1 MQVYRRE
8 TSKPVGDFVND
19 LGRLANFHITFFAI
33 VLGMAG
39 FTLAVQKAGSLLHF
53 LHPASTGLLWLT
65 AALFVLVSVIYLYKG
80 IACPGAIR
88 SELNHPVKIN
98 FFPLVAKI
106 LLVLS
111 IVMLERN
118 MTVSFYGW
126 ALGTALQFVASIFVI
141 SEWIQ
146 HERFKIEHMTPGWF
160 IPIVGSII
168 VPIAGVKHG
177 FVELSW
183 FFFSVG
189 LVFWLILLVIVLYRM
204 FFHAPIAERLMPT
217 LFILFAPPAIGF
229 IAYVRLT
236 GGSLDGFGRVL
247 YYFALFMFFLVLY
260 QLPRLLKIRFYLSWW
275 AYSFP
280 LAAKTLASFLMLSL
294 IQSPFFSCIAWFE
307 LVFLALIIIILVV
320 KTALAVSRGEICV
333 AD

>member
-1 MQVYRRE
+1 MSSLAHHDQ
-8 TSKPVGDFVND
+8 SAP
-19 LGRLANFHITFFAI
+19 RLCNFHITFFAI

-39 FTLAVQKAGSLLHF
+39 FTLAVQKAGGLLHV
-53 LHPASTGLLWLT
+53 LHPVSTVLLYVTVALFALV
-65 AALFVLVSVIYLYKG
+65 AALYLYKG
-80 IACPGAIR
+80 MTCPG
-88 SELNHPVKIN
+88 SVKKELDHPVKIN

-111 IVMLERN
+111 VVMLERN
-118 MTVSFYGW
+118 MTVSFYSW
-126 ALGTALQFVASIFVI
+126 AAGTVLQFAASIFII

-168 VPIAGVKHG
+168 VPIAGVQHG

-189 LVFWLILLVIVLYRM
+189 LVFWLVLLVIVLYRM

-236 GGSLDGFGRVL
+236 GGGLDSFGRIL
-247 YYFALFMFFLVLY
+247 YYFSLFMFFLVLY
-260 QLPRLLKIRFYLSWW
+260 QLPHLLKINFYLSWW

-280 LAAKTLASFLMLSL
+280 MAAKTLASFLMMSL
-294 IQSPFFSCIAWFE
+294 VRDPFISFIAWFE
-307 LVFLALIIIILVV
+307 LGFLTVIIAVLVI
-320 KTALAVSRGEICV
+320 KTTQAIRRGEICV

>member
-1 MQVYRRE
+1 ME
-8 TSKPVGDFVND
+8 SISTSPRD
-19 LGRLANFHITFFAI
+19 LSSASRLYNFPITFFAI

-39 FTLAVQKAGSLLHF
+39 FTLAVQKASGLLPR
-53 LHPASTGLLWLT
+53 LHPVSSGLLWLT
-65 AALFVLVSVIYLYKG
+65 VGLFVLISVTYIVK
-80 IACPGAIR
+80 AVTCPSAVKE
-88 SELNHPVKIN
+88 ELSHPVKIN
-98 FFPLVAKI
+98 FFPLVAKV

-111 IVMLERN
+111 IILLERN
-118 MTVSFYGW
+118 MPLSFYAW
-126 ALGTALQFVASIFVI
+126 AIGTALQFAASIFVI

-168 VPIAGVKHG
+168 VPIAGVRHG
-177 FVELSW
+177 FIELSW

-189 LVFWLILLVIVLYRM
+189 LMFWLILLVIVLYRM
-204 FFHAPIAERLMPT
+204 FFHAPIVERLMPT

-229 IAYVRLT
+229 IAYTKLT
-236 GGSLDGFGRVL
+236 GGNLDGFGRIL

-260 QLPRLLKIRFYLSWW
+260 QLPHLLKIDFYLSWW

-280 LAAKTLASFLMLSL
+280 LAAKTLSSFLMLSL
-294 IQSPFFSCIAWFE
+294 VKSAFFSAIAWFE
-307 LVFLALIIIILVV
+307 LVLLSLIIVLLIIRTLR
-320 KTALAVSRGEICV
+320 AVSRGAICV

>member
-1 MQVYRRE
+1 MSAE
-8 TSKPVGDFVND
+8 HSEHGA
-19 LGRLANFHITFFAI
+19 GRLCNFHITFFAV

-39 FTLAVQKAGSLLHF
+39 FTLSVQKAGGLVHS
-53 LHPASTGLLWLT
+53 LHPISTVLLYLTVCLFALVGL
-65 AALFVLVSVIYLYKG
+65 IYIYKG
-80 IACPGAIR
+80 VTCPG
-88 SELNHPVKIN
+88 SVQKELHHPIKIN

-111 IVMLERN
+111 VVLLERN
-118 MTVSFYGW
+118 MTASFYSW
-126 ALGTALQFVASIFVI
+126 AVGTVLQFVASIYII
-141 SEWIQ
+141 SAWIQ
-146 HERFKIEHMTPGWF
+146 NDKFKIEQMTPGWF
-160 IPIVGSII
+160 IPIVGSVII
-168 VPIAGVKHG
+168 PIAGVKHG

-189 LVFWLILLVIVLYRM
+189 IIYWLILLVIVLYRM

-236 GGSLDGFGRVL
+236 GGTIDSFGRVL
-247 YYFALFMFFLVLY
+247 YYFSLFMFFLVLY

-280 LAAKTLASFLMLSL
+280 MAAKTLASFLMLSL
-294 IQSPFFSCIAWFE
+294 VPNPFIQFITWFE
-307 LVFLALIIIILVV
+307 LAFLTLIIVVLTV
-320 KTALAVSRGEICV
+320 KTIQAISNGEICV
-333 AD
+333 ED

>member
-1 MQVYRRE
+1 MSSPE
-8 TSKPVGDFVND
+8 ISEHSAA
-19 LGRLANFHITFFAI
+19 RLCNFHITFFAI

-39 FTLAVQKAGSLLHF
+39 FTLAVQRAGALLPV
-53 LHPASTGLLWLT
+53 LHPASTALLYVT
-65 AALFVLVSVIYLYKG
+65 AALFVLVSVLYVYKG
-80 IACPGAIR
+80 AVCPGAIR
-88 SELNHPVKIN
+88 KELNHPVKIN

-118 MTVSFYGW
+118 MAVSFYAW
-126 ALGTALQFVASIFVI
+126 TVGTALQFIASIFVI

-146 HERFKIEHMTPGWF
+146 HDRFKIEHMTPGWF

-168 VPIAGVKHG
+168 VPIAGVRHG
-177 FVELSW
+177 FPELSW

-236 GGSLDGFGRVL
+236 GGGLDGFGRLL

-260 QLPRLLKIRFYLSWW
+260 QLPRLMKINFYLSWW

-294 IQSPFFSCIAWFE
+294 VPGPFFSFVAWFE
-307 LVFLALIIIILVV
+307 LLFLTLIIVILIVR
-320 KTALAVSRGEICV
+320 TIRAVSRGEICV

>member
-1 MQVYRRE
+1 MSTTAQHE
-8 TSKPVGDFVND
+8 QSA
-19 LGRLANFHITFFAI
+19 LRLCNFHITFFAI

-39 FTLAVQKAGSLLHF
+39 FTLAIQKAGSLLHY
-53 LHPASTGLLWLT
+53 LHPVSTGLLWLT
-65 AALFVLVSVIYLYKG
+65 ATLFILVCAVYMYKG

-111 IVMLERN
+111 IIMLERN

-126 ALGTALQFVASIFVI
+126 VAGTALQFVASIFVI

-146 HERFKIEHMTPGWF
+146 HDRFKIEHMTPGWF

-177 FVELSW
+177 FIELSW

-204 FFHAPIAERLMPT
+204 FFHVQIAERLMPT

-229 IAYVRLT
+229 IAYTRLT
-236 GGSLDGFGRVL
+236 GGNLDGFGRIL

-260 QLPRLLKIRFYLSWW
+260 QLPHLLRINFYLSWW

-280 LAAKTLASFLMLSL
+280 LAAKTLASFLILSL
-294 IQSPFFSCIAWFE
+294 VPGIFFSCIAWFE
-307 LVFLALIIIILVV
+307 LVLLTLIIVILIIR
-320 KTALAVSRGEICV
+320 TAKAVSRGEICV

>member
-1 MQVYRRE
+1 M
-8 TSKPVGDFVND
+8 SNPVHNEPSES
-19 LGRLANFHITFFAI
+19 RLCNFHITFFAI

-39 FTLAVQKAGSLLHF
+39 FTLAVQKAGGLLHA
-53 LHPASTGLLWLT
+53 LHPASTALLYVT
-65 AALFVLVSVIYLYKG
+65 VALFVLVSVIYLYKG
-80 IACPGAIR
+80 VVCPGAVKK
-88 SELNHPVKIN
+88 ELNHPVKIN

-111 IVMLERN
+111 VVMLERD
-118 MTVSFYGW
+118 MTISFYSW
-126 ALGTALQFVASIFVI
+126 AVGTALQFIASIFVI

-204 FFHAPIAERLMPT
+204 FFHAPIIERLMPT

-236 GGSLDGFGRVL
+236 GGGLDGFGRIL
-247 YYFALFMFFLVLY
+247 YYFSLFMFFLVLY
-260 QLPRLLKIRFYLSWW
+260 QLPRLVKINFYLSWW

-280 LAAKTLASFLMLSL
+280 MAAKTLASFLMLSL
-294 IQSPFFSCIAWFE
+294 VPDPFIRFIAWFE
-307 LVFLALIIIILVV
+307 LVFLTLIIAVLVV
-320 KTALAVSRGEICV
+320 KTTQAVSRGEICV

>member
-1 MQVYRRE
+1 MSSPE
-8 TSKPVGDFVND
+8 NHEHPGN
-19 LGRLANFHITFFAI
+19 RLCNFHITFFAI
-33 VLGMAG
+33 VLGLAG
-39 FTLAVQKAGSLLHF
+39 FTLSVQKAGGVMHA
-53 LHPASTGLLWLT
+53 LHPVSTVLLYVT
-65 AALFVLVSVIYLYKG
+65 VALFALVGVIYLYKG
-80 IACPGAIR
+80 ATCPGSIKK
-88 SELNHPVKIN
+88 ELNHPVKIN

-111 IVMLERN
+111 VVLLERN
-118 MTVSFYGW
+118 MTASFYSW
-126 ALGTALQFVASIFVI
+126 AVGTALQFIASIYVI

-146 HERFKIEHMTPGWF
+146 HERFKIEQMTPGWF

-177 FVELSW
+177 YTELSW

-189 LVFWLILLVIVLYRM
+189 LIFWMVLLVIVLYRM

-236 GGSLDGFGRVL
+236 GGGLDSFGRIL
-247 YYFALFMFFLVLY
+247 YYFSLFMFFLVLY
-260 QLPRLLKIRFYLSWW
+260 QLPRLLKINFYLSWW

-280 LAAKTLASFLMLSL
+280 MAAKALASFLMLSL
-294 IQSPFFSCIAWFE
+294 VHDPFIGFMAWFE
-307 LVFLALIIIILVV
+307 LAFLTVIIAVLAV
-320 KTALAVSRGEICV
+320 KTCLAMSRGEICV
-333 AD
+333 ED

>member
-1 MQVYRRE
+1 MAVSGHDE
-8 TSKPVGDFVND
+8 
-19 LGRLANFHITFFAI
+19 LGSSRLCNFHITFFAI

-39 FTLAVQKAGSLLHF
+39 FTLAVQKAGELLHP
-53 LHPASTGLLWLT
+53 LHGISTVLLLGT
-65 AALFVLVSVIYLYKG
+65 FALFVLVGVIYLYKG
-80 IACPGAIR
+80 VACPGAIR
-88 SELNHPVKIN
+88 KELNHPVKIN
-98 FFPLVAKI
+98 FFPLVAKT

-111 IVMLERN
+111 VALLERN
-118 MTVSFYGW
+118 MAASFYCW
-126 ALGTALQFVASIFVI
+126 AIGTALQFVASIFVI

-146 HERFKIEHMTPGWF
+146 HERFKIEQMTPGWF

-189 LVFWLILLVIVLYRM
+189 LIFWLILLVIVLYRM
-204 FFHAPIAERLMPT
+204 FFHMPIVERLMPT

-229 IAYVRLT
+229 IAYVRLN
-236 GGSLDGFGRVL
+236 GGVLDGFSRIL

-260 QLPRLLKIRFYLSWW
+260 QLPRLMKINFYLSWW

-294 IQSPFFSCIAWFE
+294 TQDSFIRLIAWFE
-307 LVFLALIIIILVV
+307 LAFLTLIIALLIV
-320 KTALAVSRGEICV
+320 KTVQAISRGEICV
-333 AD
+333 EE

>member
-1 MQVYRRE
+1 MSSLE
-8 TSKPVGDFVND
+8 HAEHSTS
-19 LGRLANFHITFFAI
+19 RLCNFHITFFAI
-33 VLGMAG
+33 VLGLAG
-39 FTLAVQKAGSLLHF
+39 FTLAVQKAGGLLHA
-53 LHPASTGLLWLT
+53 LHPVSTALLYVT
-65 AALFVLVSVIYLYKG
+65 TALFALFSGIYLYKG
-80 IACPGAIR
+80 YVCPGAIR
-88 SELNHPVKIN
+88 MELNHPVKIN

-118 MTVSFYGW
+118 MTLSFYSW
-126 ALGTALQFVASIFVI
+126 ATGTVLQFIASIFVI

-189 LVFWLILLVIVLYRM
+189 LLFWLILLVIVLYRM
-204 FFHAPIAERLMPT
+204 FFHAPIADRLLPT

-229 IAYVRLT
+229 IAYIRLT
-236 GGSLDGFGRVL
+236 GGGLDGFGRIL
-247 YYFALFMFFLVLY
+247 YYFSLFMFFLVLY
-260 QLPRLLKIRFYLSWW
+260 QLPRLMKINFYLSWW

-280 LAAKTLASFLMLSL
+280 LAAKTLASFLMMSL
-294 IQSPFFSCIAWFE
+294 VKNSFISFIAWFE
-307 LVFLALIIIILVV
+307 LCLLTLTIAILIV
-320 KTALAVSRGEICV
+320 KTTQAVSRGEICV

>member
-1 MQVYRRE
+1 MSSTE
-8 TSKPVGDFVND
+8 SKEHKYA
-19 LGRLANFHITFFAI
+19 RLCNFHITFFAI

-39 FTLAVQKAGSLLHF
+39 FTLAVQKAGAAVHVLHS
-53 LHPASTGLLWLT
+53 ASTLLLYVT
-65 AALFVLVSVIYLYKG
+65 VVLFAVVSAVYLYK
-80 IACPGAIR
+80 AVSCPG
-88 SELNHPVKIN
+88 SVKKELDHPIKIN

-111 IVMLERN
+111 VVMLERN
-118 MTVSFYGW
+118 MGISFYAW
-126 ALGTALQFVASIFVI
+126 VAGTILQFIASIYII
-141 SEWIQ
+141 SAWIQ
-146 HERFKIEHMTPGWF
+146 NDRFKIEQMTPGWF
-160 IPIVGSII
+160 IPIVGSVII
-168 VPIAGVKHG
+168 PIAGVKHG

-189 LVFWLILLVIVLYRM
+189 IFYWLILLVIVLYRM

-236 GGSLDGFGRVL
+236 GGGLDSFARVL
-247 YYFALFMFFLVLY
+247 YYFSLFMFFLVLY

-280 LAAKTLASFLMLSL
+280 MAAKTLASFLMATLTAD
-294 IQSPFFSCIAWFE
+294 PFINFIAWFE
-307 LVFLALIIIILVV
+307 LAFLTIIILVLCL
-320 KTALAVSRGEICV
+320 KTAGAMGREEICV
-333 AD
+333 ED

>member
-1 MQVYRRE
+1 MASLSHAEQ
-8 TSKPVGDFVND
+8 SSS
-19 LGRLANFHITFFAI
+19 RLCNFHITFFAI
-33 VLGMAG
+33 VLGLAG
-39 FTLAVQKAGSLLHF
+39 FTLAVQKAGGLQPA
-53 LHPASTGLLWLT
+53 LHPVSSVLLYVT
-65 AALFVLVSVIYLYKG
+65 TALFALVSVIYLYKG
-80 IACPGAIR
+80 FVCPGAIR
-88 SELNHPVKIN
+88 QELNHPVKIN

-111 IVMLERN
+111 VVMLERN
-118 MTVSFYGW
+118 MSVSFYSW
-126 ALGTALQFVASIFVI
+126 AAGTVLQFIASIFVI

-189 LVFWLILLVIVLYRM
+189 LVFWMILLVIVLYRM
-204 FFHAPIAERLMPT
+204 FFHAPIAERLLPT
-217 LFILFAPPAIGF
+217 MFILFAPPAIGF

-236 GGSLDGFGRVL
+236 GGGLDGFGRIL
-247 YYFALFMFFLVLY
+247 YYFSLFMFFLVLY
-260 QLPRLLKIRFYLSWW
+260 QLPRLIKINFYLSWW

-280 LAAKTLASFLMLSL
+280 LAAKTLASFLMMSL
-294 IQSPFFSCIAWFE
+294 IQDPFISFIAWFE
-307 LVFLALIIIILVV
+307 LVFLTLIIAILIV
-320 KTALAVSRGEICV
+320 KTTVAVSRGEICV

>member
-1 MQVYRRE
+1 MSVSAHDE
-8 TSKPVGDFVND
+8 LANS
-19 LGRLANFHITFFAI
+19 RLCNFHITFFAI

-39 FTLAVQKAGSLLHF
+39 FTLAVQKAG
-53 LHPASTGLLWLT
+53 GLLQPLHGVST
-65 AALFVLVSVIYLYKG
+65 VLLYATVALFASVGVIYLYKG
-80 IACPGAIR
+80 FACPGAIR
-88 SELNHPVKIN
+88 KELNHPVKIN

-111 IVMLERN
+111 IALLERN
-118 MTVSFYGW
+118 MPASFYCW
-126 ALGTALQFVASIFVI
+126 ATGTALQFIASIFVI

-189 LVFWLILLVIVLYRM
+189 LIFWLILLVIVLYRM
-204 FFHAPIAERLMPT
+204 FFHTPIVERLMPT

-229 IAYVRLT
+229 IAYTRLT
-236 GGSLDGFGRVL
+236 GGGLDGFGRIL
-247 YYFALFMFFLVLY
+247 YYFSLFIFFLVLY
-260 QLPRLLKIRFYLSWW
+260 QLPHLMKINFYLSWW

-280 LAAKTLASFLMLSL
+280 LAAKNLASFLMLSL
-294 IQSPFFSCIAWFE
+294 THAPFIRYIAWFE
-307 LVFLALIIIILVV
+307 LAFLTLIIFILIV
-320 KTALAVSRGEICV
+320 KTVQSVSRAEICI
-333 AD
+333 DD